1 MDSKGKEKNL
11 AEPKHA
17 KEEVTGESLILLIS
31 YLQGLQVGTSSSTS
45 EGSGEFQLSSLAR
58 SRTRTQDSRK
68 PGTKVLGEES
78 VRYWTTLGGPKKIR
92 KLRAEEGIPT
102 PLCRSQGVVETI
114 DLVTREKAVVLRNT
128 GSRYNVEI
136 ADFTKGNSLPIFSL
150 IFTEFES
157 EGFLFHTTWQ
167 WEGGVWRERASSVWD
182 SLTLEMLDW
191 EVPTTIYAEKR
202 KGTHEAWRFF
212 E

>member
-1 MDSKGKEKNL
+1 MDSKGKGKSPI
-11 AEPKHA
+11 EPKPT
-17 KEEVTGESLILLIS
+17 KEEVTGESLALLIS
-31 YLQGLQVGTSSSTS
+31 YLPGLQVGTSSSKS
-45 EGSGEFQLSSLAR
+45 QGSREFQLFLLAR
-58 SRTRTQDSRK
+58 SRTGTQDSRK
-68 PGTKVLGEES
+68 PGTKVLGEEL
-78 VRYWTTLGGPKKIR
+78 VRYWTTLGGPRKIR
-92 KLRAEEGIPT
+92 KLWAEEGIPT
-102 PLCRSQGVVETI
+102 PLYRSWGVVEAL
-114 DLVTREKAVVLRNT
+114 DLVTREKAVVLKNAS
-128 GSRYNVEI
+128 SRYNVEV
-136 ADFTKGNSLPIFSL
+136 ADFTNGNSLPIFSL

-191 EVPTTIYAEKR
+191 EVPATIYVEER

>member
-1 MDSKGKEKNL
+1 MDNKGKGKSPP
-11 AEPKHA
+11 EPKHT
-17 KEEVTGESLILLIS
+17 KEEVTGESLALLIS

-45 EGSGEFQLSSLAR
+45 QDSGEFQLSPLAK
-58 SRTRTQDSRK
+58 SRIGTQDSRK

-78 VRYWTTLGGPKKIR
+78 VKYWTILNGPRKIR

-102 PLCRSQGVVETI
+102 PLCRSRGIVEAP
-114 DLVTREKAVVLRNT
+114 DLVTGEKAVVLRNA
-128 GSRYNVEI
+128 GSRYNVEVV
-136 ADFTKGNSLPIFSL
+136 DFTKGNSLPIFSL

-167 WEGGVWRERASSVWD
+167 WEGGAWRERASSVWD

-191 EVPTTIYAEKR
+191 EVPAIIYAKEQ

>member
-1 MDSKGKEKNL
+1 MDSKSKGKNP

-17 KEEVTGESLILLIS
+17 KEEVTGETLALLIS

-45 EGSGEFQLSSLAR
+45 QGSGEFQLSPLVR
-58 SRTRTQDSRK
+58 SKIGTQDSQK
-68 PGTKVLGEES
+68 PSTKVLGEES
-78 VRYWTTLGGPKKIR
+78 VRYWTTLGGPRKIR
-92 KLRAEEGIPT
+92 KLRVEEGIPT
-102 PLCRSQGVVETI
+102 PLCRSRGVVEAP
-114 DLVTREKAVVLRNT
+114 DLVVRKKAVVLRNA
-128 GSRYNVEI
+128 GSRYNVEV
-136 ADFTKGNSLPIFSL
+136 ADFTRGNLLSIFSL

-167 WEGGVWRERASSVWD
+167 WEGGAWRERASSVWD

-191 EVPTTIYAEKR
+191 EVPATIYAEER

>member
-1 MDSKGKEKNL
+1 MDSKGKGKSPP
-11 AEPKHA
+11 EPKHT
-17 KEEVTGESLILLIS
+17 KEEVTGELLALLIS

-45 EGSGEFQLSSLAR
+45 QGSGEFQLSPLAK
-58 SRTRTQDSRK
+58 SRTGTQDSRK

-78 VRYWTTLGGPKKIR
+78 VKYWTILGGPRRVR
-92 KLRAEEGIPT
+92 KLRAEECIPT
-102 PLCRSQGVVETI
+102 PLCRSRGVVEAP
-114 DLVTREKAVVLRNT
+114 DLVIGEKAVVLRNT
-128 GSRYNVEI
+128 GSRYNVEVV
-136 ADFTKGNSLPIFSL
+136 DFTKGNSLPIFSL

-167 WEGGVWRERASSVWD
+167 WEGRAWRERASSVWD

-191 EVPTTIYAEKR
+191 EVPATIYAKEQ

>member
-1 MDSKGKEKNL
+1 MDSKGKGKSPP
-11 AEPKHA
+11 EPKYT
-17 KEEVTGESLILLIS
+17 KEEVTSESLALLIS

-45 EGSGEFQLSSLAR
+45 QDSGEFQLSPLAK
-58 SRTRTQDSRK
+58 SRTGTQDSRK

-78 VRYWTTLGGPKKIR
+78 VKYWTILGGPRKIR

-102 PLCRSQGVVETI
+102 PLCRSRGVVEAP
-114 DLVTREKAVVLRNT
+114 DLVTGEKAVVLRNT
-128 GSRYNVEI
+128 GPRYNVEVV
-136 ADFTKGNSLPIFSL
+136 DFTKGNSLPIFSL
-150 IFTEFES
+150 IFTEFKS

-167 WEGGVWRERASSVWD
+167 WEGASSVWD

-191 EVPTTIYAEKR
+191 EVPATIYAKER
-202 KGTHEAWRFF
+202 KGIHEAWWFF

>member
-1 MDSKGKEKNL
+1 MDSRGKEKSSL
-11 AEPKHA
+11 EPKHT
-17 KEEVTGESLILLIS
+17 KEQVTGESLALLIS

-45 EGSGEFQLSSLAR
+45 QGSGEFQLSPLAK
-58 SRTRTQDSRK
+58 SRTGTQESK

-78 VRYWTTLGGPKKIR
+78 VKYWTILGGPRKIK
-92 KLRAEEGIPT
+92 KLRVEEGIPT
-102 PLCRSQGVVETI
+102 PLCRSRGVVEAP
-114 DLVTREKAVVLRNT
+114 DLVTGEKAVVLRNT
-128 GSRYNVEI
+128 GSRYNVEVV
-136 ADFTKGNSLPIFSL
+136 DFTKGNSLPIFSL

-167 WEGGVWRERASSVWD
+167 WEGGAWRERASNVWD

-191 EVPTTIYAEKR
+191 EVPATINAKEW